1 MWLLDTQDN
10 DTPRLRS
17 IREIDL
23 EADPKT
29 GFPRIQYAI
38 FSHTWA
44 PDDEQEISFDDIQSG
59 NFSRTSTGWRK
70 IQHCRRQA
78 AQDGLEYAWIDTCCI
93 DKRSSAELQEAI
105 NSMFHWYSRSNV
117 CYVFLTDV
125 SKAELDSEELA
136 THENCKHLKA
146 RDRGVKLIDNAFT
159 RSLWFSRGWTLQ
171 ELLAPKHVYFYDKDW
186 QLLGD
191 KKSLQCWVSR
201 AAGIDGDVLRGDYSL
216 QQCSVAMRMSWAASR
231 RTTRIEDRAYSLL
244 GIFDVNMPMLYG
256 EGSKAFMR
264 LQEEIIKTNDDQTI
278 FVWES
283 DQSDYVG
290 MLAPDLDAFQG
301 KGEHH
306 YYTFFPSQGFS
317 LSNRGL
323 LIKMPLVQWSL
334 DIYIAVLCCGIIV
347 NGNGKPQGIYLQRL
361 GNSEQYGRV
370 RFQGRHSVPV
380 EGALPALKP
389 VYVRQRAL
397 YPSEMHYLQERDYEF
412 GIDPLLLS
420 PSSQQPVNILLGQ
433 YRQQDRTISQPPG
446 SKIYPITILSL
457 DHLRL
462 QAEWLGLG
470 FDHDFHPVIVFADSI
485 AFFRSD
491 GSHLELSTQAPG
503 DGSLDRQS
511 STNPLRGSDHVSNNN
526 YQKFLSS
533 LQHPT
538 LLGQSYQSAVGIIE
552 PVHSYGTYWACKCYL
567 DKETQQFVLLNTR
580 ASNGAPVS
588 VTVTI
593 QSWSKKENRALW
605 QVRLTVAHD
614 DE

>member
-1 MWLLDTQDN
+1 
-10 DTPRLRS
+10 
-17 IREIDL
+17 
-23 EADPKT
+23 
-29 GFPRIQYAI
+29 
-38 FSHTWA
+38 
-44 PDDEQEISFDDIQSG
+44 
-59 NFSRTSTGWRK
+59 
-70 IQHCRRQA
+70 
-78 AQDGLEYAWIDTCCI
+78 
-93 DKRSSAELQEAI
+93 
-105 NSMFHWYSRSNV
+105 MFRWYSRSNV

-125 SKAELDSEELA
+125 SKAELDLDELA
-136 THENCKHLKA
+136 THANCRHLKA
-146 RDRGVKLIDNAFT
+146 RDSGVKLIDNAFA
-159 RSLWFSRGWTLQ
+159 RCLWFSRGWTLQ
-171 ELLAPKHVYFYDKDW
+171 ELLAPKHLYFYDKDW

-191 KKSLQCWVSR
+191 KKSLQCWISQ
-201 AAGIDGDVLRGDYSL
+201 ASGIDGDVLCGDYSL
-216 QQCSVAMRMSWAASR
+216 QQCSVAMRMSWAARR
-231 RTTRIEDRAYSLL
+231 RTTRVEDRAYSLL

-323 LIKMPLVQWSL
+323 LIKMPLIQWSL

-361 GNSEQYGRV
+361 GSSEQYGRV

-389 VYVRQRAL
+389 VYVRQRVL

-412 GIDPLLLS
+412 EIDPLLLS
-420 PSSQQPVNILLGQ
+420 PSPQQPVNILLGQ

-462 QAEWLGLG
+462 QAKWLGLG
-470 FDHDFHPVIVFADSI
+470 FDHDFHPVIVFATSI

-491 GSHLELSTQAPG
+491 GSHLDLSTQALG
-503 DGSLDRQS
+503 VM
-511 STNPLRGSDHVSNNN
+511 RGSDHVSNNN
-526 YQKFLSS
+526 YCCEL
-533 LQHPT
+533 T
-538 LLGQSYQSAVGIIE
+538 L
-552 PVHSYGTYWACKCYL
+552 HWA
-567 DKETQQFVLLNTR
+567 LL
-580 ASNGAPVS
+580 
-588 VTVTI
+588 
-593 QSWSKKENRALW
+593 
-605 QVRLTVAHD
+605 
-614 DE
+614 